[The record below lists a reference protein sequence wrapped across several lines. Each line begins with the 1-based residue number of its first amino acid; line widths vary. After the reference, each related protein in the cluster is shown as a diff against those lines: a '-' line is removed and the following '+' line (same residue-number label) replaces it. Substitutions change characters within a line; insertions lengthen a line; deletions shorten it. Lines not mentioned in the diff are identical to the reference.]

1 MMARTVWV
9 SLRKIKLHEVHT
21 TLRYVRKHGEKW
33 SDIFLRFGE
42 LQADATQKL
51 IKTGSAL
58 VLYYLLLVSI
68 SDPYTVSV
76 SFQSVEASIPTAFLT
91 LIASVT
97 FYFFLLQFQSLLMI
111 LGLRTKESGKIP
123 LRGFSSNAYGF
134 LFGQDEMALVTPVHA
149 NQFFERT
156 SSHLDTACV
165 LHVHRGAFLY
175 IANHRVLCFP
185 YHDAI

>member
-1 MMARTVWV
+1 
-9 SLRKIKLHEVHT
+9 
-21 TLRYVRKHGEKW
+21 VRKHGEKW